1 MSVHASED
9 YHFRDYIDS
18 FDLWH
23 PLTNAQQDVL
33 LRNTRFMRFRKGTS
47 VYRGPLGSAGIL
59 HIISGVLR
67 VYILSEEGRAFT
79 LCFLRAGDAAL
90 LTAAA
95 LFDGNLCDISI
106 EADEDT
112 GLFLS
117 DTVVVR
123 QILGENL
130 HVRVAAY
137 ERSMQRLSEILGKFH
152 QALFISADRRL
163 ARFLL
168 AESERTGD
176 DEIRL
181 THEQT
186 AQSLG
191 TAREVVSRLIREF
204 SQEGMVET
212 ARGRIHILDRAALQC
227 RADA

>member
-1 MSVHASED
+1 MFCSGIRALCASEK
-9 YHFRDYIDS
+9 
-18 FDLWH
+18 
-23 PLTNAQQDVL
+23 VL
-33 LRNTRFMRFRKGTS
+33 LFTAA
-47 VYRGPLGSAGIL
+47 PSAVQGYCIL
-59 HIISGVLR
+59 YPAFCA
-67 VYILSEEGRAFT
+67 YILSEEGRAFT

-181 THEQT
+181 THKQT

-212 ARGRIHILDRAALQC
+212 ARGRIHILDRAALQY

>member
-47 VYRGPLGSAGIL
+47 VYRGPLGSAGVL

-123 QILGENL
+123 QILRENL

-152 QALFISADRRL
+152 QASL
-163 ARFLL
+163 
-168 AESERTGD
+168 RTGG
-176 DEIRL
+176 L
-181 THEQT
+181 
-186 AQSLG
+186 
-191 TAREVVSRLIREF
+191 
-204 SQEGMVET
+204 
-212 ARGRIHILDRAALQC
+212 RGFCLQNLSGQAMT
-227 RADA
+227 RSV

>member
-9 YHFRDYIDS
+9 YHFRDYID
-18 FDLWH
+18 FFVLW
-23 PLTNAQQDVL
+23 QDVL

-212 ARGRIHILDRAALQC
+212 ARGRIHILDRAALQY

>member
-59 HIISGVLR
+59 HIISGILR

-95 LFDGNLCDISI
+95 LFDGNLYDISI

-123 QILGENL
+123 QILRENL

-191 TAREVVSRLIREF
+191 TAREVVRRLIREF